1 MPILRRLFPIGLFRL
16 SGPRLHFFLEEAH
29 ECSASRLADNME
41 RGTGRATNTDALEVL
56 RRTADKVE
64 GLAATMDS

>member
-1 MPILRRLFPIGLFRL
+1 MLCG
-16 SGPRLHFFLEEAH
+16 
-29 ECSASRLADNME
+29 RLADYME
-41 RGTGRATNTDALEVL
+41 RDTERATNTDALEVL